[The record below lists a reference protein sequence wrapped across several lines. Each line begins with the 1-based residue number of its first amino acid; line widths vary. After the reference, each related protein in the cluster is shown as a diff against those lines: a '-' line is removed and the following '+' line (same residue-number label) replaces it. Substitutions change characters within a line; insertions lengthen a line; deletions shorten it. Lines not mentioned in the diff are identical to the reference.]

1 MAGVMEEIL
10 EELREMNEKIDN
22 LPVQSNSETE
32 MMSVKEAAKF
42 LKISKGK
49 MYEMIR
55 QNEVP
60 YVAVGKRKLISKQ
73 ELLKWIEEGSEKE
86 QRDIAEVEII

>member
-10 EELREMNEKIDN
+10 EELREMNEKLDN
-22 LPVQSNSETE
+22 LSVGTTLETE
-32 MMSVKEAAKF
+32 MMSVKEAADF

-60 YVAVGKRKLISKQ
+60 YVSAGKRKLISKQ
-73 ELLKWIEEGSEKE
+73 ALLEWIEEEAETE
-86 QRDIAEVEII
+86 QQAAEVQVI